1 MTGTYL
7 LPNMAVILAVW
18 LLGMLLGHVWPRIG
32 AAVRHAWEK
41 TRA

>member
-1 MTGTYL
+1 MSSIALGNLAT
-7 LPNMAVILAVW
+7 ILAVR

-41 TRA
+41 TRT